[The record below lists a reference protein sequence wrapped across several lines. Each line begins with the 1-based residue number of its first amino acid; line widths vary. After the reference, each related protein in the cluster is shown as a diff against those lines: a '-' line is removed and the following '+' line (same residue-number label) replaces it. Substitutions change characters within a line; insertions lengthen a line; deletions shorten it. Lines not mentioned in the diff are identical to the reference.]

1 MKAIKSRLALMNF
14 LEFAVWG
21 AYLTCMG
28 NYLGRVGMGDEI
40 AWFYAIQGIVSIFM
54 PTIMGI
60 VADKLIQPQRLLGIC
75 HFVAG
80 ASMIALCGLGMYAE
94 SLPEFQSQLQAAA
107 TSDVQ
112 PEFPF
117 MALFIGIYTLSVA
130 FYMPTLALSNTVAFS
145 VLRSGNYD
153 TVKAFPPIR
162 VLGTVGFIVTM
173 WIVNCATFDNGHLGF
188 TFGPSDYKFQYTYMQ
203 FMVSGILGVI
213 LALYCFTLP
222 KCPLV
227 PKPKQSLA
235 EQLGLSAFKLFKR
248 RRMAM
253 FFLFSMLLGMSLQVT
268 NGFAGPFL
276 TSFKSSPIAEIA
288 NSFAANNATM
298 LVSVSQISEALC
310 ILLIPFFLK
319 RFGIKTVMLMAM
331 SAWVLRFGFFG
342 IGSPLFPG
350 VILLFLSCI
359 VYGIAFDF
367 FNVSGGLYVD
377 KECDPSIKASAQG
390 LFMLM
395 TNGLGATIGTL
406 SAGAVVNHFC
416 HWENDVLVGD
426 WESAW
431 LIFAGY
437 ALVVAVLFFLLFK
450 DKKSEETTVTIAQ
463 AVSTD
468 DPDGFINDKQ

>member
-14 LEFAVWG
+14 LEFAIWG

-28 NYLGRVGMGDEI
+28 NYLGRVGMGDYI

-60 VADKLIQPQRLLGIC
+60 LADKFVQPQRMLGIC
-75 HFVAG
+75 HFIAG
-80 ASMIALCGLGMYAE
+80 ASMIALCSLGIYAE
-94 SLPEFQSQLQAAA
+94 SMPEFAAQLKAAA
-107 TSDVQ
+107 ETEAQ

-117 MALFIGIYTLSVA
+117 MQLFIGIYTLSVA

-145 VLRSGNYD
+145 ALRRSGYD
-153 TVKAFPPIR
+153 TVKDFPPIR

-173 WIVNCATFDNGHLGF
+173 WIVNCTTYEDGSLGF
-188 TFGPSDYKFQYTYMQ
+188 TLGPNDYKFQYTYMQ
-203 FMVSGILGVI
+203 FLVSGILGLI
-213 LALYCFTLP
+213 LSVYCFTLP
-222 KCPLV
+222 QCPLA
-227 PKPKQSLA
+227 PARKQSLA
-235 EQLGLSAFKLFKR
+235 EQFGLNAFKLFR
-248 RRMAM
+248 QRRMAM
-253 FFLFSMLLGMSLQVT
+253 FFIFSMLLGMSLQIT
-268 NGFAGPFL
+268 NGFAGPYL
-276 TSFKSSPIAEIA
+276 THFKSVTEFA

-310 ILLIPFFLK
+310 ILLIPFFLR

-342 IGSPLFPG
+342 LGSPMFPG

-377 KECDPSIKASAQG
+377 KECDQSVKASAQG

-416 HWENDVLVGD
+416 KWENKVLVGD
-426 WESAW
+426 WESTW

-437 ALVVAVLFFLLFK
+437 ALLVAVLFFFLFK
-450 DKKSEETTVTIAQ
+450 DNRTRATETIGEA
-463 AVSTD
+463 AAATD
-468 DPDGFINDKQ
+468 EPDGYVNDKA

>member
-28 NYLGRVGMGDEI
+28 NYLGRAGMGAEI

-60 VADKLIQPQRLLGIC
+60 IADKFIQPQRLLGIC
-75 HFVAG
+75 HFLAG
-80 ASMIALCGLGMYAE
+80 AAMITLCGYGYYAA
-94 SLPEFQSQLQAAA
+94 QA
-107 TSDVQ
+107 DVM
-112 PEFPF
+112 PDKV
-117 MALFIGIYTLSVA
+117 LFIAVYTFSVA
-130 FYMPTLALSNTVAFS
+130 FYMPTLALSNTVAFTN
-145 VLRSGNYD
+145 LRQGGYD
-153 TVKAFPPIR
+153 TVKDFPPIR
-162 VLGTVGFIVTM
+162 VLGTVGFIATM
-173 WIVNCATFDNGHLGF
+173 WIVNCTTLHDGQLGF
-188 TFGPSDYKFQYTYMQ
+188 TLSPNDFKFQYTYMQ
-203 FMVSGILGVI
+203 FGVSGILSII
-213 LALYCFTLP
+213 LACYCFTLP
-222 KCPLV
+222 QCPIV
-227 PKPKQSLA
+227 PKPKQTLA
-235 EQLGLSAFKLFKR
+235 EQMGLSAFKLFKR

-253 FFLFSMLLGMSLQVT
+253 FFIFSMLLGMSLQVT

-342 IGSPLFPG
+342 IGSPMFPG
-350 VILLFLSCI
+350 VILLFASCI

-406 SAGAVVNHFC
+406 SAGAIVNHFC
-416 HWENDVLVGD
+416 HWEDGALVGD
-426 WESAW
+426 WTSAW
-431 LIFAGY
+431 LIFSAY
-437 ALVVAVLFFLLFK
+437 ALVVAVLFMLIFRDHQRPAHK
-450 DKKSEETTVTIAQ
+450 GATVDGALTEDAAQ
-463 AVSTD
+463 PGGVIDTAT
-468 DPDGFINDKQ
+468 PAELNNEL